1 MQVHVYE
8 TAAQVGQ
15 AAATLFA
22 AQIIQKPDSVFGL
35 ATGSSPVGCYR
46 QLIAWHQ
53 AGVLD
58 FSKCVSYN
66 LDEYCGLPGTHD
78 QSYRYFMDTNLFNH
92 INIDKANTHVMNGK
106 CEDPE
111 KETADYDKAIEA
123 AGGID
128 IQVLGIGRNGH
139 IGFNEPAEELVA
151 ATHLTGLTES
161 TIEANAR
168 FFEKESDVPRHALTM
183 GMKPIM
189 AARQIIILINGKNKH
204 EALMGLLSGKI
215 STSNPSTML
224 NLHGNVT
231 ILCDE
236 EAYNG

>member
-1 MQVHVYE
+1 MKVIVLNS
-8 TAAQVGQ
+8 AAQVGEEVGKIFCDEVN
-15 AAATLFA
+15 AKHNAVL
-22 AQIIQKPDSVFGL
+22 GL
-35 ATGSSPVGCYR
+35 ATGASPIPTYEYMTEQYR
-46 QLIAWHQ
+46 S
-53 AGVLD
+53 G
-58 FSKCVSYN
+58 KVSFKDVRTFN
-66 LDEYCGLPGTHD
+66 LDEYCDLPKNHPN
-78 QSYRYFMDTNLFNH
+78 SFYSFMEENLFSKVD
-92 INIDKANTHVMNGK
+92 IK
-106 CEDPE
+106 PE
-111 KETADYDKAIEA
+111 NVNFLDGNVEPVAESARYAQAIKN

-128 IQVLGIGRNGH
+128 IQLLGIGRNGH
-139 IGFNEPAEELVA
+139 IGFNEPADELIA

-189 AARQIIILINGKNKH
+189 AAKRIIILINGKNKH

>member
-1 MQVHVYE
+1 
-8 TAAQVGQ
+8 
-15 AAATLFA
+15 
-22 AQIIQKPDSVFGL
+22 
-35 ATGSSPVGCYR
+35 
-46 QLIAWHQ
+46 
-53 AGVLD
+53 
-58 FSKCVSYN
+58 
-66 LDEYCGLPGTHD
+66 
-78 QSYRYFMDTNLFNH
+78 MDKNLFDS

-139 IGFNEPAEELVA
+139 IGFNEPADELIA
-151 ATHLTGLTES
+151 ATHLTDLTES

>member
-66 LDEYCGLPGTHD
+66 LDEYCGLPEEHPC
-78 QSYRYFMDTNLFNH
+78 SYHAFMNENLFQH
-92 INIDKANTHVMNGK
+92 ISMKAHYVPDGNAA
-106 CEDPE
+106 DPE
-111 KETADYDKAIEA
+111 AECLRYDAAIRQ

-128 IQVLGIGRNGH
+128 IQLLGIGRNGH
-139 IGFNEPAEELVA
+139 IGFNEPSDHFSDGTQIVR
-151 ATHLTGLTES
+151 LTQS
-161 TIEANAR
+161 TISANRR
-168 FFEKESDVPRHALTM
+168 FFAREEDVPRQAVSL
-183 GMKPIM
+183 GVGGIM
-189 AARQIIILINGKNKH
+189 AARQIVLI
-204 EALMGLLSGKI
+204 AMGAEKAAAVRD
-215 STSNPSTML
+215 M
-224 NLHGNVT
+224 LHGEITPRVPAS
-231 ILCDE
+231 ILRMHKNAVALLDK
-236 EAYNG
+236 AAASLL